1 MRPILQVQAAPTPTR
16 DLTRRLRVTFAPP
29 HVTLWHQPITQIRCA
44 KKERFTSGIDDP
56 LVVCLCEL
64 RAPLGN
70 QCQEKKR
77 QLQKSE
83 LEHDSLRR
91 KAYTT
96 TSFWRQSPA
105 AMISSQPT

>member
-1 MRPILQVQAAPTPTR
+1 V
-16 DLTRRLRVTFAPP
+16 RLAVT
-29 HVTLWHQPITQIRCA
+29 
-44 KKERFTSGIDDP
+44 
-56 LVVCLCEL
+56 L

-83 LEHDSLRR
+83 LEHDSLQR

-96 TSFWRQSPA
+96 TSFWRQLPA
-105 AMISSQPT
+105 AMIYIYLRRNLQQ